1 MKIYIV
7 IPAHN
12 EQESIGK
19 TLQSLVNQQLKP
31 TQLVVV
37 DDNSNDRTSEIANDF
52 TQQYPWIQVIHKKS
66 TDQHL
71 PGAKIVEAFYAG
83 YQRLDQE
90 YDIICKFDADMV
102 FEEDYLI
109 KLSEHFREN
118 NRLGMVA
125 GQCYIQK
132 NKQWTLEN
140 LNNNDHVRGSLKA
153 YRKACFLEI
162 GKIAKS
168 IGWDTLDELMAQYY
182 RWEIIVDPTLKVKHL
197 KPTGFNYSQGAA
209 RLQGVATYRMRF
221 GLILTVIIAL
231 KRAWINQ
238 KTVLLFSFIRGFW
251 KAKREGAPFIVDVKQ
266 GQFLRKH
273 RWKGI
278 FQRFKLK

>member
-52 TQQYPWIQVIHKKS
+52 AQQHPWIQVIHKKS

-140 LNNNDHVRGSLKA
+140 LNNNDHIRGSLKA

-168 IGWDTLDELMAQYY
+168 IGWGHARRIDGTILQMGNFS
-182 RWEIIVDPTLKVKHL
+182 RPNLKSKTP
-197 KPTGFNYSQGAA
+197 KTN
-209 RLQGVATYRMRF
+209 RF
-221 GLILTVIIAL
+221 
-231 KRAWINQ
+231 
-238 KTVLLFSFIRGFW
+238 
-251 KAKREGAPFIVDVKQ
+251 
-266 GQFLRKH
+266 
-273 RWKGI
+273 
-278 FQRFKLK
+278 

>member
-52 TQQYPWIQVIHKKS
+52 AQQHPWIQVIHKKS

-109 KLSEHFREN
+109 KLSV
-118 NRLGMVA
+118 LG
-125 GQCYIQK
+125 
-132 NKQWTLEN
+132 
-140 LNNNDHVRGSLKA
+140 
-153 YRKACFLEI
+153 CFL
-162 GKIAKS
+162 KI
-168 IGWDTLDELMAQYY
+168 M
-182 RWEIIVDPTLKVKHL
+182 
-197 KPTGFNYSQGAA
+197 F
-209 RLQGVATYRMRF
+209 
-221 GLILTVIIAL
+221 
-231 KRAWINQ
+231 
-238 KTVLLFSFIRGFW
+238 
-251 KAKREGAPFIVDVKQ
+251 
-266 GQFLRKH
+266 
-273 RWKGI
+273 
-278 FQRFKLK
+278 